1 MARLSLH
8 PKRFESE
15 YYVEEHQGRHG
26 DENAPGVGNVGKCGR
41 MAQKPA
47 FPYRRRSI
55 SIGQDESDNLGA
67 RRLSRTSINLKE
79 QIDSSK
85 VLFSKSSSSKLPNEE
100 LDQLCNQ
107 CLNLLRQNKISS
119 KNAFEILLIDHL
131 NEIVNVQNS
140 RRSLGG
146 SEEGLGDVQAAG
158 QRSVKDGSGGKR
170 RALGVS
176 QAEGAESPSA
186 LELAAAQDSN
196 FQKFQRAAVTLEA
209 SARIYGYRVDSTF
222 DNAYRILSNIKS
234 GQAMA
239 RDDSDLDEES
249 ADGGER
255 EEGDGETR
263 TEAEA
268 DRRKRSRRN
277 VLFSGAGSTLADG
290 HECITIKD
298 FDRTKDVNEGPFFVN
313 YLNEEIKLDSI
324 RFGVDCSNIG
334 SISSML
340 MNNLDLRDQTNTE
353 DGSVSISYNISGKA
367 SLSEKQD
374 SLCSWPSRDEQL
386 KVDKV
391 ALARLLGET
400 GGGLAENMWGPVCPD
415 LTRLVDSIEAISE
428 KLVDAGQ
435 IQDCVSLRTCSVKLE
450 FREAEEE
457 SGSPGLG
464 LDSDS
469 PGGSLETGEWEGEG
483 ILGLDAGARSFQTHV
498 GRVIQDLGNGG
509 QTEGAFDGVF
519 GEGVEPGPR
528 DFKLSRIGD
537 VLDLL
542 SSRATRSM
550 EFLCGSRRRE
560 RPPQSQR
567 QRPKAGSEQV
577 SFEIPSAFLTSE
589 VFDGMEWVGGLTR
602 TRPVAGDSGRT
613 RSRSRGRG
621 SPVGGVFVGESNT
634 SSIFNYSLGHLFCLA
649 NLTGIKMNLRL
660 LHEGKDWEEVSG
672 DGVVAR
678 ELLIR
683 TVSQPEEGGMAS
695 AGGQT
700 DLMLVHGEIEHL
712 MQQGSADT
720 HSSGL
725 DDFSLEDGGDGGPA
739 RGRLVLPFE
748 EGVSETDVLLERSSK
763 SLHVRAE
770 YNSSLRHSK
779 SSRSADIDLVKGVLR
794 SSVQTLQSQDPSS
807 LTLFNIIRQSR
818 KLLQQKGLSEVST
831 GIFFICMLHLCNES
845 NYSLGYLESAPG
857 SPDGL
862 QLSDQDS
869 VAQDLN
875 PHQVVLSLDPSESLQ
890 L

>member
-1 MARLSLH
+1 MW
-8 PKRFESE
+8 KR
-15 YYVEEHQGRHG
+15 YVEYRHQGRHG
-26 DENAPGVGNVGKCGR
+26 DENAPGVGNVGKCAR

-55 SIGQDESDNLGA
+55 SIGQGESDNLRA

-85 VLFSKSSSSKLPNEE
+85 VLFSKSSTSKLPNEE

-131 NEIVNVQNS
+131 NEIVNAQNS

-146 SEEGLGDVQAAG
+146 SEEGGVQAAG
-158 QRSVKDGSGGKR
+158 QRNVKDGSGEKR
-170 RALGVS
+170 MALGVS
-176 QAEGAESPSA
+176 QVKGAESPSA

-239 RDDSDLDEES
+239 RDDSDLDMES

-255 EEGDGETR
+255 EEGDGETKA
-263 TEAEA
+263 EAKAEA
-268 DRRKRSRRN
+268 DRRKRSWRN
-277 VLFSGAGSTLADG
+277 VIFPGEGSTLVDS

-298 FDRTKDVNEGPFFVN
+298 FDQTKEINEGPFFVN
-313 YLNEEIKLDSI
+313 YLNDEIKLDSI
-324 RFGVDCSNIG
+324 RFGVDCNNIG
-334 SISSML
+334 SISSMM

-353 DGSVSISYNISGKA
+353 DGSVSISYNISGKT

-391 ALARLLGET
+391 ALAQLLGEA
-400 GGGLAENMWGPVCPD
+400 GGELAESLWGPVCPD
-415 LTRLVDSIEAISE
+415 LTRLVDSIEAISQ

-435 IQDCVSLRTCSVKLE
+435 IQDCISLRTCSMELE

-457 SGSPGLG
+457 SGFPDPG

-469 PGGSLETGEWEGEG
+469 PGGPLETGGWEGEE
-483 ILGLDAGARSFQTHV
+483 ILGLDAGARSFQMHV
-498 GRVIQDLGNGG
+498 GRVIQDLGNCG
-509 QTEGAFDGVF
+509 QTGGASDGVF
-519 GEGVEPGPR
+519 GEVVEPGPR
-528 DFKLSRIGD
+528 DFKLSSIGD

-542 SSRATRSM
+542 SSRSTRNV

-560 RPPQSQR
+560 RPPQSHR
-567 QRPKAGSEQV
+567 QRPKPGSEQV
-577 SFEIPSAFLTSE
+577 NFEIPSAFLTSE

-602 TRPVAGDSGRT
+602 TRPTAGDSGKT
-613 RSRSRGRG
+613 RSRSRGKS

-649 NLTGIKMNLRL
+649 NLTGIKMNLRS

-672 DGVVAR
+672 EGSLSR

-683 TVSQPEEGGMAS
+683 TVPQPEEGGMAS
-695 AGGQT
+695 ACGQT
-700 DLMLVHGEIEHL
+700 DLMLVHGEIEHQ
-712 MQQGSADT
+712 MQQSSTDI

-725 DDFSLEDGGDGGPA
+725 DDFPLEDGGGGPA
-739 RGRLVLPFE
+739 QGRLLLPFE
-748 EGVSETDVLLERSSK
+748 EGGSETDVLLEKSSK
-763 SLHVRAE
+763 SLHVRDE

-779 SSRSADIDLVKGVLR
+779 SSRNADIDLVKGVLR
-794 SSVQTLQSQDPSS
+794 SSIQTLQSQNSSS

-862 QLSDQDS
+862 QLGGYDS

-890 L
+890 R